1 MAYRILIVD
10 DEPALQ
16 QLVGEILS
24 GAGYETDSALSC
36 AQALE
41 RLRAAPPDAVL
52 LDVMLPDG
60 DGFSLLGKCRRSGIC
75 RCCSFPPGMRMRTG

>member
-36 AQALE
+36 AQAP
-41 RLRAAPPDAVL
+41 RTACGPPRQT
-52 LDVMLPDG
+52 P
-60 DGFSLLGKCRRSGIC
+60 
-75 RCCSFPPGMRMRTG
+75 CCWT

>member
-24 GAGYETDSALSC
+24 GAGYETDSALLFPAGKNAGGPGS
-36 AQALE
+36 AG
-41 RLRAAPPDAVL
+41 AV
-52 LDVMLPDG
+52 P
-60 DGFSLLGKCRRSGIC
+60 FR
-75 RCCSFPPGMRMRTG
+75 PG

>member
-36 AQALE
+36 AQAH
-41 RLRAAPPDAVL
+41 PSPSSPCIV
-52 LDVMLPDG
+52 
-60 DGFSLLGKCRRSGIC
+60 
-75 RCCSFPPGMRMRTG
+75 RCA

>member
-36 AQALE
+36 A
-41 RLRAAPPDAVL
+41 RPSNGCRPPRQT
-52 LDVMLPDG
+52 P
-60 DGFSLLGKCRRSGIC
+60 
-75 RCCSFPPGMRMRTG
+75 CCWT